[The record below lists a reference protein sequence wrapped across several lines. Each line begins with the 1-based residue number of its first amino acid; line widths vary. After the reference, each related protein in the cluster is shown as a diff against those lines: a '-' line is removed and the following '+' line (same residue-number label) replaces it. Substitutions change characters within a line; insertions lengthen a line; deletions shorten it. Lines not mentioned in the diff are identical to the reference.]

1 MKTRQE
7 IEEALQS
14 AIRSRDELKKSVLR
28 MLLTAVKLEEVENRG
43 ELSADQLQRVIQA
56 EAKTRR
62 ETIEEALAAGRE
74 DIVQIAEAELAF
86 LSLYMPKQFSQE
98 ELTKMALEAITEVSA
113 QDPSKMGEVMR
124 VLMPR
129 VQGRAD
135 GKVVSAL
142 VKDLLSPK

>member
-7 IEEALQS
+7 IEEALHS

-98 ELTKMALEAITEVSA
+98 ELTKMALEAITEVGA